1 MLEKEFS
8 LNPLVYLDIKIG
20 QEDGKQNEDLISD
33 QIVIAT
39 FDLFAFYSWPDN
51 Y

>member
-20 QEDGKQNEDLISD
+20 QEDGKQHKQPISN
-33 QIVIAT
+33 QIVIVT